1 MDSTLPLAT
10 ECVPVSGQLYTTHL
24 LSLEALLTVID
35 STEAHCQV
43 KVLNSSAQQDHTDTL
58 QAEGE
63 NSRDG
68 TDTTTDL
75 NRQGSTNGLSL
86 PEAEDAPVCPPTSG
100 HLMAEKMRLGR
111 EDQGDY
117 DPAEKSASKKP
128 QRFSSCLPDSQE
140 LMDIRTKK
148 KLLITGTEQFN
159 QKPKKGIQFLQEKGL
174 LGNPID
180 NNQVA
185 QWLRE
190 KPSTGQKMIGE
201 FVSDRKHMELLDSFV
216 NTFGFQGLRIDEA
229 LRLYLE
235 AFRLP
240 GEAPV
245 IQRLLETFTDN
256 WHENK
261 ITGAAFIDLSA
272 AYDTVQHRTMVRKL
286 LDMTGDLNLCQVIK
300 SLLNNRR
307 FYVQLND
314 QR

>member
-1 MDSTLPLAT
+1 
-10 ECVPVSGQLYTTHL
+10 
-24 LSLEALLTVID
+24 
-35 STEAHCQV
+35 
-43 KVLNSSAQQDHTDTL
+43 
-58 QAEGE
+58 
-63 NSRDG
+63 
-68 TDTTTDL
+68 
-75 NRQGSTNGLSL
+75 
-86 PEAEDAPVCPPTSG
+86 
-100 HLMAEKMRLGR
+100 MAEKMRLGR
-111 EDQGDY
+111 EDQGDN

-174 LGNPID
+174 LSNPID

-190 KPSTGQKMIGE
+190 NPRLDKKMIGE

-256 WHENK
+256 WH
-261 ITGAAFIDLSA
+261 
-272 AYDTVQHRTMVRKL
+272 
-286 LDMTGDLNLCQVIK
+286 
-300 SLLNNRR
+300 
-307 FYVQLND
+307 
-314 QR
+314 